1 MSTPATEA
9 QQRASAEEL
18 LQEAEP
24 WESWESQ
31 LVGWSIG
38 IGFVG
43 LIVLGLLINIFLL

>member
-1 MSTPATEA
+1 MSAPVTEEPE
-9 QQRASAEEL
+9 RASAKEL

-38 IGFVG
+38 IGFAG
-43 LIVLGLLINIFLL
+43 LIVLGLVINIFIL